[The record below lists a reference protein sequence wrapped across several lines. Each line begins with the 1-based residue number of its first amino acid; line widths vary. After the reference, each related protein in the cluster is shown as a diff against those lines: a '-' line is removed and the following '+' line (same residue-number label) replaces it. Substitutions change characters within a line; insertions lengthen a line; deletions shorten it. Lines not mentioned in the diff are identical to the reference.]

1 MLPRVFLRCLGAAL
15 LLSTSACALQRARTP
30 DRERQDLV
38 VLLPDPG
45 TGTVGRANAS
55 NAHGTVQLAAAGAA
69 ARSTAN
75 AAPEATTLSDADIQR
90 LFGAVLATL
99 PPTPQRFT
107 LFFRFDSEELTD
119 ESRRL
124 VQDVLAIVKLR
135 PQPDVVATGHT
146 DTTGSPASNVELG
159 LRRANAVRALLVE
172 AGMAPSSIEV
182 RSHGESELLVPTPD
196 GVFERRNRRVD
207 VSVR

>member
-1 MLPRVFLRCLGAAL
+1 MPCRALLRCLGAAL
-15 LLSTSACALQRARTP
+15 LLSTSACALSRAGTP

-45 TGTVGRANAS
+45 TGAVGRAAAS
-55 NAHGTVQLAAAGAA
+55 NPHGTVQLTAAGAA
-69 ARSTAN
+69 ARVSAN
-75 AAPEATTLSDADIQR
+75 AAPRATTVDDADIQR
-90 LFGAVLATL
+90 LFGALLAGL
-99 PPTPQRFT
+99 SQPQRFT

-124 VQDVLAIVKLR
+124 VQDVLEIVKMR

-146 DTTGSPASNVELG
+146 DTTGSPASNIDLG
-159 LRRANAVRALLVE
+159 LRRATAVRALLVE
-172 AGMAPSSIEV
+172 AGMTPSAIEV

-207 VSVR
+207 ISVR